1 VGGDFNFMRPCVLH
15 SWFPIQNKQE
25 GGGGMTSL
33 PDVHQVRVVCTEAL
47 ATPAA
52 ANTTVSATA
61 AWLGALT

>member
-1 VGGDFNFMRPCVLH
+1 VYFIRGSPYKTNRR
-15 SWFPIQNKQE
+15 